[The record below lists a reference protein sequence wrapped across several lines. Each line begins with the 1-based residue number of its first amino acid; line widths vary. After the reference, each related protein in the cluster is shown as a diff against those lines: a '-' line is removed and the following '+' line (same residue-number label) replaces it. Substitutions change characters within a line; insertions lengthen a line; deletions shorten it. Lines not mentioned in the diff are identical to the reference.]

1 MKYFYSFYFVRY
13 AFFRILLIHGHRL
26 SFVAQTAV
34 EIAQVSYKGPT
45 TLMSYTQKT
54 NSNVNKAWD
63 GAKGPDDASSHNVDK
78 SNSRTTQKLI
88 TSLTAQN
95 FFLNLGEVPKSLRI
109 KNRQSLR
116 IFSHLESVKTA
127 LL

>member
-1 MKYFYSFYFVRY
+1 MRY
-13 AFFRILLIHGHRL
+13 AFFRILQIHGHRL

-34 EIAQVSYKGPT
+34 DQVSYKGPT

-78 SNSRTTQKLI
+78 SNSVTTQKLI
-88 TSLTAQN
+88 TCLTAQN